1 MPVWFPPKLLPLT
14 LFSALLSKRQSLSMS
29 HLSSCTFSPFSTPH
43 LEWSPDVEWGE
54 VQIAC
59 WDSEELR
66 GPVGCV
72 EREIAGTTL
81 KFVWMPLSAI
91 WCNVQF
97 GTWHF
102 KWNLH
107 FPDERDLGRVEFEG
121 VLHLKPYL
129 TAWINSP
136 LFGRWADSCSL
147 LVPSFNN
154 HADFLQP
161 RTISYATITNLRSSV
176 CVRAQCTIMLPST
189 LARPRFLYF
198 GTSCEC
204 TSRSIA
210 EVPLQ
215 KRIHI
220 YIFKNTDSN
229 LSGPH
234 PPHNSHISKNISKSV
249 RDLWWFQGFYLF
261 HLFEFSRQ
269 KKHWK
274 KISLVKV
281 QYLLCSWRGRMRKSC
296 STRNCISYQ
305 ISVK

>member
-14 LFSALLSKRQSLSMS
+14 SFLCSTFQASQSLDVP
-29 HLSSCTFSPFSTPH
+29 PFLLYILPFLNTPPGMESRCGMGRSTDR
-43 LEWSPDVEWGE
+43 LLRLWGTE
-54 VQIAC
+54 GAC
-59 WDSEELR
+59 
-66 GPVGCV
+66 GMCG

-121 VLHLKPYL
+121 VLRLKPYL

-147 LVPSFNN
+147 LVLSFNN
-154 HADFLQP
+154 HAGFLQP

-176 CVRAQCTIMLPST
+176 CVRAQCAIMLPST

-198 GTSCEC
+198 GMSCEC

-215 KRIHI
+215 KRI
-220 YIFKNTDSN
+220 YIFFLNTDSN

-234 PPHNSHISKNISKSV
+234 PPHNSHISKKHFKICQRSV
-249 RDLWWFQGFYLF
+249 VVSGFYLF

-269 KKHWK
+269 RNHWK
-274 KISLVKV
+274 K
-281 QYLLCSWRGRMRKSC
+281 
-296 STRNCISYQ
+296 
-305 ISVK
+305 